1 MDGASCVVAF
11 IGLGLQIHDTIKRIV
26 DFLDQVKNAPNSI
39 QRLRYELETLGS
51 IIDAAIRNDEEKLGD
66 VCEETQK
73 AYERALGAVSY
84 QCDALLNLLGKKL
97 PSHTAKWRKRLLHS
111 INHVFRED
119 EIKQHIDNLERAKS
133 SFQSAQLLITK

>member
-51 IIDAAIRNDEEKLGD
+51 IIDAAIKNDEENLKD

-73 AYERALGAVSY
+73 AYERALGAVSD
-84 QCDALLNLLGKKL
+84 QCDALLSLLGTTL
-97 PSHTAKWRKRLLHS
+97 PNHTAKWRKRLLHLK
-111 INHVFRED
+111 HVFRED